1 MILQALARLYDD
13 LAEQGKVPCPGWSSA
28 KVGVA
33 LCLNAEGDIVQTIP
47 LKKEVLEKEKTKLI
61 DQTFVLPISPT
72 RASGICAVFL
82 WDTSKYIL
90 GIDHG
95 KTDKRASECLN
106 ACRTLHEEIL
116 AEVTCV
122 EAQAILKFFNKW
134 DPNMYASCEALKA
147 CREAIDGGANIMF
160 RVNGVYP
167 HEVAEIRSA
176 WQVRY
181 DHREGTVMQCLITG
195 EEDTIEL
202 THPSIRGILG
212 AQSSGAALVSF
223 NADAFCSYGYTG
235 KQGLNA
241 PVGRKAAFAYTTA
254 LKYLIND
261 KDNVHRIGDTTVLCW
276 AEGAKTEERDLLFEA
291 LFGSGKSETF
301 SEDVLRRYVKKLAD
315 GLPCEELSVDPDC
328 PFYILGIAPN
338 AARLSIRFFLKTT
351 FGHLI
356 RNVNDHHERCE
367 IVGKKYDIIPL
378 WALLRETVNLNLSD
392 KTPNPVL
399 AGATARA
406 IFDGTRYPA
415 SLLTGVMLRIRAER
429 EITPGRAAI
438 MKAYYLKNTDIRCP
452 KEVLTVSLNEQS
464 SNIPYTIGR
473 LFAIYEAIQEE
484 ANPGINATIK
494 DKYFNAVAATPAYIL
509 PILTNLAQK
518 HLRKLQPG
526 RQIWYDKQ
534 ITAIASILGETYP
547 ARLSLPEQ
555 GSFYLGYY
563 HQKEKRFEKKENN

>member
-13 LAEQGKVPCPGWSSA
+13 LAEQGKVPPPGWSRV

-47 LKKEVLEKEKTKLI
+47 LKEEVTEKGKTKLV
-61 DQTFVLPISPT
+61 DQTKILPIAPT
-72 RASGICAVFL
+72 RTAGVCAVFL
-82 WDTSKYIL
+82 WDTSKYLL

-95 KTDKRASECLN
+95 KTDKRAGECLE
-106 ACRTLHEEIL
+106 ACRTLHEKL
-116 AEVTCV
+116 LSQVNCV
-122 EAQAILKFFNKW
+122 EAQAIMKFFGKW
-134 DPNMYASCEALKA
+134 DPEMYATCEALHA
-147 CREAIDGGANIMF
+147 CREAIDDGANILF
-160 RVNGVYP
+160 RVNGIYAHDVP
-167 HEVAEIRSA
+167 AIRAA
-176 WQVRY
+176 WQDRY

-195 EEDTIEL
+195 EQDTIEL
-202 THPSIRGILG
+202 THPSIRGVYG

-223 NADAFCSYGYTG
+223 NAPAFCSYGYTG
-235 KQGLNA
+235 EQGLNA
-241 PVGRKAAFAYTTA
+241 PVGQRAAFAYTSA

-276 AEGAKTEERDLLFEA
+276 AEGGKTEGRDLFFET
-291 LFGSGKSETF
+291 LFGNGTSEAF
-301 SEDVLRRYVKKLAD
+301 SEEDLRRYMKKLAD

-338 AARLSIRFFLKTT
+338 AARLSVRFFLQTT
-351 FGHLI
+351 FGHLM
-356 RNVNDHHERCE
+356 RNVNDHHKRCE
-367 IVGKKYDIIPL
+367 IVGNRYVILPL
-378 WALLRETVNLNLSD
+378 WALLRETVNLNVTD
-392 KTPNPVL
+392 KTPTPVM
-399 AGATARA
+399 AGAVARA

-429 EITPGRAAI
+429 NITPGRAAI
-438 MKAYYLKNTDIRCP
+438 LKAYYLKNTDIRCP

-464 SNIPYTIGR
+464 TNIPYTIGR
-473 LFAIYEAIQEE
+473 LFAVYEAIQED

-509 PILTNLAQK
+509 PILTNLSQK

-526 RQIWYDKQ
+526 RRVWYDKQ
-534 ITAIASILGETYP
+534 ITAITSILGETYP

-563 HQKEKRFEKKENN
+563 HQKQKRFEKKETE